1 MRITPPDSGFHV
13 PDGYNPKSK
22 NSNPSRIKKPVLWVS
37 ILIFII
43 TIGLGYALGTGLV
56 VRSGDFLPVFGKTLS
71 SGNKVITV
79 YEVTDL
85 GLDKPDLLSIWYIHL
100 ITGDNP
106 SLGFTPVVTIS
117 MIDDQ
122 RYSLLKEFAIDGNGY
137 PTSEFRNKIQ
147 STGVSSD
154 GFVILDQAAVSTF
167 INWFKG
173 VELSSPSGLSSYSM
187 AEYGQVLRGMC
198 NNFPL
203 IAERAPGEFPWSM
216 IAPLHFRT
224 SLGFDEV
231 ISNMSFLVD
240 SITPKCEM
248 VPLP

>member
-1 MRITPPDSGFHV
+1 MRITPPDSGYHV
-13 PDGYNPKSK
+13 PEGYNPKSQ
-22 NSNPSRIKKPVLWVS
+22 NSHTLRIKKPVLWVS

-56 VRSGDFLPVFGKTLS
+56 VRSGDPFPVFGKSLT
-71 SGNKVITV
+71 SGNTVITV

-85 GLDKPDLLSIWYIHL
+85 GLDKPDLLSIWYIHM

-117 MIDDQ
+117 MIDDP
-122 RYSLLKEFAIDGNGY
+122 RYSLLKEFTIDVNGY
-137 PTSEFRNKIQ
+137 PTSDFQKKIH

-154 GFVILDQAAVSTF
+154 HFIILDQAAVSTF
-167 INWFKG
+167 VNWFKG
-173 VELSSPSGLSSYSM
+173 SELSSPSGLSSYSM

-198 NNFPL
+198 NNFSL
-203 IAERAPGEFPWSM
+203 VAERAPGEFPWSM
-216 IAPLHFRT
+216 ITPLHFRT
-224 SLGFDEV
+224 SLGFDTV